1 MHAVLTAADVPYQRP
16 IGVGKDHLP
25 LKSDTRAQPA
35 RRDRRGRGRQTE
47 EIAAA
52 ALALIEVE
60 YEDLPP
66 LTDPAE
72 ALKPG
77 AP

>member
-16 IGVGKDHLP
+16 LGVGKDQLP
-25 LKSDTRAQPA
+25 LKGDKVRSL
-35 RRDRRGRGRQTE
+35 RDEIAAVAADTE

-60 YEDLPP
+60 YEDLPAAHRSGARRSS
-66 LTDPAE
+66 PARR
-72 ALKPG
+72 
-77 AP
+77 